1 MNIIA
6 DRLFALL
13 LGWTGS
19 LFNGLWNLI
28 TNEGGAFAGFL
39 RSFWLPMILI
49 LLLFGTVVDYVIW
62 LIRWRPYYVWS
73 SWLRRVIGRR
83 RLHQTRSYMEDLD
96 HSPLDLPEYQELQG
110 EGQSALYDEPIY
122 FDFQAAPY
130 AAQQEYPE
138 YPEDAGIQPLPLQEE
153 PYQEQFYQEAQPQE
167 DHLAQELPPAF
178 VPSLPWENLRPVPI
192 ATFPMAEELPPSEVF
207 QEEPPALQ
215 EDTGPAPAF
224 DEEPYHPDDLY
235 LAETQQQEAAP
246 DLPPTL
252 RRRRVDNRRR
262 RAGNMLKS
270 IRDTLFDAETDP
282 EAGDIMQPPVSPE
295 AAFHKPYYP
304 QSYQYREQK
313 GPPPGQ
319 EPPQP

>member
-28 TNEGGAFAGFL
+28 TNEGGAFASFL
-39 RSFWLPMILI
+39 RSFWLPLILL

-62 LIRWRPYYVWS
+62 LVRWRPYYVWS
-73 SWLRRVIGRR
+73 SWLRRVIGKR
-83 RLHQTRSYMEDLD
+83 RLHQTQSYMEDLD

-110 EGQSALYDEPIY
+110 DNQSAIYDEPIY

-130 AAQQEYPE
+130 AQVQAPYEE
-138 YPEDAGIQPLPLQEE
+138 EASIRPLPLQEE
-153 PYQEQFYQEAQPQE
+153 FYQEEPQVTE
-167 DHLAQELPPAF
+167 ALQEEPPPAF
-178 VPSLPWENLRPVPI
+178 VPNLPWENLRPVPI
-192 ATFPMAEELPPSEVF
+192 ANIPMAEADFLPAEDF
-207 QEEPPALQ
+207 QEEQAHKQ
-215 EDTGPAPAF
+215 QDTGPAPYF

-235 LAETQQQEAAP
+235 LAEAQQQEVPAQEP
-246 DLPPTL
+246 LPSL
-252 RRRRVDNRRR
+252 RRRRVEHRRR
-262 RAGNMLKS
+262 RAGNVLKS
-270 IRDTLFDAETDP
+270 IRNTIFDTEDDPDAADSIEQAADP
-282 EAGDIMQPPVSPE
+282 EV
-295 AAFHKPYYP
+295 AFHKPYYP

-313 GPPPGQ
+313 NPPSGQ

>member
-28 TNEGGAFAGFL
+28 TNEGGAFASFL
-39 RSFWLPMILI
+39 RSFWLPLILL

-62 LIRWRPYYVWS
+62 LVRWRPYYVWS
-73 SWLRRVIGRR
+73 SWLRRVIGKR
-83 RLHQTRSYMEDLD
+83 RLHQTQSYMEDLD

-110 EGQSALYDEPIY
+110 DNQSAIYDEPIY

-130 AAQQEYPE
+130 AQVQAPYEE
-138 YPEDAGIQPLPLQEE
+138 ASIQPLPLQEE
-153 PYQEQFYQEAQPQE
+153 FYQEEPQVTE
-167 DHLAQELPPAF
+167 ALQEEPPPAF
-178 VPSLPWENLRPVPI
+178 VPNLPWENLRPVPI
-192 ATFPMAEELPPSEVF
+192 ATFPMAEELPPAEVF

-215 EDTGPAPAF
+215 GDTGPAPAF

-235 LAETQQQEAAP
+235 LAEAQQQEAAP
-246 DLPPTL
+246 DLPPSL

-282 EAGDIMQPPVSPE
+282 DAGDIMQPPVSPE